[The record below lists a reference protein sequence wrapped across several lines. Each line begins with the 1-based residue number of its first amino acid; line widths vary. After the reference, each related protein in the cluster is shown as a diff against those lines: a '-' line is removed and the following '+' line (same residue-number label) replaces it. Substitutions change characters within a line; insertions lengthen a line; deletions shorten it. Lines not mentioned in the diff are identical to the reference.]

1 MDNDL
6 TIQLKILS
14 TGVEK
19 INQAKTAVDNLG
31 TSTKNAGGKIDTFG
45 SRFNNFNKKMLSV
58 GSQIN
63 VLGQRMTWMVTVPLL
78 AFANSSINTALEVEK
93 SWLRMRKV
101 FDGTEQDLA
110 ELKEAAW
117 GMSTTYGI
125 AFGESAE
132 ALTEFSK
139 AGIQSKE
146 DLSALGD
153 LTAKTSILFDTDMTE
168 ALTGVKSIMFGF
180 GLNVNQTA
188 QELDAINIIA
198 DQTTASEKAVMEML
212 SKVSGTAR
220 AAGFS
225 IREVAAAQSVF
236 EASAIPAGRA
246 GNAMKSIL
254 TSLTK
259 QSNLAKDQFAE
270 LGVSMT
276 DVEWKTS
283 SGTEKLEKLAKKL
296 AEVKEQGD
304 KNILKK
310 FEGQLGGMS
319 KALGDMNEGPIEKLQ
334 LLKASLIEA
343 QTTGDDV
350 KLDLINKELE
360 GLNIGGKDASE
371 NIDIMTQR
379 LRDLESAGRTIE
391 LDQANEALASLV
403 GKFQINNLNVLLQ
416 DMAKNFDDSEETV
429 SSFYNALKI
438 SNNELDNAAWG
449 SKQLEKVMGS
459 NVVKVAAL
467 EQEYK
472 KQSETLGNQLLPY
485 KIKLMEIL
493 SGLLEKFNNLSPG
506 TQEWILKLAG
516 IVAIA
521 GPVLAFIGLMSSGLS
536 TILLGIGSLAG
547 PIVSLTKGLGLIGN
561 GAGAAAKAVGI
572 KGIASG
578 GLAGALQGGLL
589 IALTAVTAYIVTE
602 AIKAYGDLQDTM
614 DGLKKAN
621 DDLKGATDLA
631 YKKMLELPDGEY
643 KDRIQEIIKK
653 NKELM
658 ESNEAMEGR
667 YDGFM
672 GALRAVADTI
682 KNDLIPWLD
691 KLIDRFN
698 EAKEKYHDAK
708 DAMKHGGGGSW
719 ANGGIIG
726 KFNKGGVV
734 YAANGFF
741 PKGKDTVPAMLSPGE
756 MVLNQGQQSRLFDI
770 LAGKTQLAGGG
781 GPVININVG
790 NMIASRGEQREF
802 ARMIKE
808 RLEEDSNRY

>member
-319 KALGDMNEGPIEKLQ
+319 IKIFLKNLKDSWEGCQK
-334 LLKASLIEA
+334 
-343 QTTGDDV
+343 
-350 KLDLINKELE
+350 
-360 GLNIGGKDASE
+360 
-371 NIDIMTQR
+371 R
-379 LRDLESAGRTIE
+379 
-391 LDQANEALASLV
+391 
-403 GKFQINNLNVLLQ
+403 
-416 DMAKNFDDSEETV
+416 
-429 SSFYNALKI
+429 
-438 SNNELDNAAWG
+438 W
-449 SKQLEKVMGS
+449 
-459 NVVKVAAL
+459 
-467 EQEYK
+467 
-472 KQSETLGNQLLPY
+472 
-485 KIKLMEIL
+485 EI
-493 SGLLEKFNNLSPG
+493 
-506 TQEWILKLAG
+506 
-516 IVAIA
+516 
-521 GPVLAFIGLMSSGLS
+521 
-536 TILLGIGSLAG
+536 
-547 PIVSLTKGLGLIGN
+547 
-561 GAGAAAKAVGI
+561 
-572 KGIASG
+572 
-578 GLAGALQGGLL
+578 
-589 IALTAVTAYIVTE
+589 
-602 AIKAYGDLQDTM
+602 
-614 DGLKKAN
+614 
-621 DDLKGATDLA
+621 
-631 YKKMLELPDGEY
+631 
-643 KDRIQEIIKK
+643 
-653 NKELM
+653 
-658 ESNEAMEGR
+658 
-667 YDGFM
+667 
-672 GALRAVADTI
+672 
-682 KNDLIPWLD
+682 
-691 KLIDRFN
+691 
-698 EAKEKYHDAK
+698 
-708 DAMKHGGGGSW
+708 
-719 ANGGIIG
+719 
-726 KFNKGGVV
+726 
-734 YAANGFF
+734 
-741 PKGKDTVPAMLSPGE
+741 
-756 MVLNQGQQSRLFDI
+756 
-770 LAGKTQLAGGG
+770 
-781 GPVININVG
+781 
-790 NMIASRGEQREF
+790 
-802 ARMIKE
+802 
-808 RLEEDSNRY
+808 